1 MKSLRAM
8 RSRGAMESGSAV
20 ESSSGMSLWKLEWIR
35 LFRTKRWIA
44 LLGVYVFFGLVGPL
58 TARYISEILESFG
71 GGVQVV
77 VPEPV
82 AADGIASYVS
92 NAAQIGLLVSVG
104 VAAAAL
110 AFDARPQMGIFLRTR
125 VASVRDIIAPRYLVV
140 TGAVAAAFT
149 LGSVAALYE
158 STVLMGSLPFGGW
171 LLGTFLGCLYLAF
184 AVAVVAAVAGRTQSV
199 LVAVIVTVGIL
210 LLLPI
215 IGIAPNVGEW
225 LPSHLVGAIDS
236 LVRGGGFSDYLGA
249 TAVTVALTIGSLSL
263 AVRWAQQREL

>member
-1 MKSLRAM
+1 
-8 RSRGAMESGSAV
+8 
-20 ESSSGMSLWKLEWIR
+20 MSLWKLEWIR

-110 AFDARPQMGIFLRTR
+110 AFDAKPQMGVFLRTR
-125 VASVRDIIAPRYLVV
+125 VARTSDIIAPRYLVV
-140 TGAVAAAFT
+140 TAAVVAAFT

-171 LLGTFLGCLYLAF
+171 LLGTLLGCLYLAF
-184 AVAVVAAVAGRTQSV
+184 AVAVVAAVAGKTQSV
-199 LVAVIVTVGIL
+199 LIAATVSIGVL

-215 IGIAPNVGEW
+215 VGIAPLVGEW

-236 LVRGGGFSDYLGA
+236 LVRGGPALDYLRA
-249 TAVTVALTIGSLSL
+249 SLVTMALTLGSLAL
-263 AVRWAQQREL
+263 AVRWAEQREL

>member
-1 MKSLRAM
+1 M
-8 RSRGAMESGSAV
+8 RSGSRMT
-20 ESSSGMSLWKLEWIR
+20 SSDATKRQAAMSLWRLEWIR

-71 GGVQVV
+71 GGVEVV

-110 AFDARPQMGIFLRTR
+110 AVDAKPQMGIFLRTR
-125 VASVRDIIAPRYLVV
+125 VAHVRNIIVPRYLVV
-140 TGAVAAAFT
+140 TSAVAASFC

-158 STVLMGSLPFGGW
+158 STVLMGSLPLDGW
-171 LLGTFLGCLYLAF
+171 LLGTLLGCLYLAF
-184 AVAVVAAVAGRTQSV
+184 AVAVVAAVAGRTQS
-199 LVAVIVTVGIL
+199 LLVTVVGAIGIL

-215 IGIAPNVGEW
+215 IGIAPEVGQW

-236 LVRGGGFSDYLGA
+236 LVRGAGYADYVGS
-249 TAVTVALTIGSLSL
+249 TIVTLALTAGALGL
-263 AVRWAQQREL
+263 AVRWADQREL

>member
-1 MKSLRAM
+1 
-8 RSRGAMESGSAV
+8 
-20 ESSSGMSLWKLEWIR
+20 MSLWKLELIR

-58 TARYISEILESFG
+58 TARYIREILESFG

-77 VPEPV
+77 VPDPV
-82 AADGIASYVS
+82 AADGIASYIS

-110 AFDARPQMGIFLRTR
+110 VFDAKPQMGIFLRTR
-125 VASVRDIIAPRYLVV
+125 TRSVRDIVVPRYVV
-140 TGAVAAAFT
+140 VAGAVAAAFA
-149 LGSVAALYE
+149 LGSLAALYE

-171 LLGTFLGCLYLAF
+171 LLGTLLGCLYLVF

-199 LVAVIVTVGIL
+199 LIAAIASIGVL

-215 IGIAPNVGEW
+215 VGIAPNVGEW

-236 LVRGGGFSDYLGA
+236 LVRGGGLSDYLGA
-249 TAVTVALTIGSLSL
+249 TVVTAALTAASLWL
-263 AVRWAQQREL
+263 AVKWAAQREL

>member
-1 MKSLRAM
+1 
-8 RSRGAMESGSAV
+8 
-20 ESSSGMSLWKLEWIR
+20 MSLWKLEWIR

-110 AFDARPQMGIFLRTR
+110 AFDAKPQMGIFLRTR
-125 VASVRDIIAPRYLVV
+125 TARMRDIIAPRYLVV
-140 TGAVAAAFT
+140 TAAIAAAFT

-171 LLGTFLGCLYLAF
+171 LLGTLLGSLYLAF
-184 AVAVVAAVAGRTQSV
+184 AVAVVAAVAGKTQSV
-199 LVAVIVTVGIL
+199 LITVTVSIGVL
-210 LLLPI
+210 LSLPI
-215 IGIAPNVGEW
+215 IGIAPQVGEW

-236 LVRGGGFSDYLGA
+236 LVRGGSASDYLGSSL
-249 TAVTVALTIGSLSL
+249 VTMALTLGALAL
-263 AVRWAQQREL
+263 AVRWAEQREL

>member
-1 MKSLRAM
+1 
-8 RSRGAMESGSAV
+8 
-20 ESSSGMSLWKLEWIR
+20 MSLWKLEWIR

-92 NAAQIGLLVSVG
+92 NAAQIGLLVAIG

-110 AFDARPQMGIFLRTR
+110 TFDAKPQMGIFLRTR
-125 VASVRDIIAPRYLVV
+125 VNHVRDIVGPRYLVV
-140 TGAVAAAFT
+140 TAAVATAFT
-149 LGSVAALYE
+149 LGSIAALYE

-171 LLGTFLGCLYLAF
+171 LLGTLLGCLYLAF
-184 AVAVVAAVAGRTQSV
+184 AVAVVAAVAGKTESV
-199 LVAVIVTVGIL
+199 LVTVIVAIGVL
-210 LLLPI
+210 LLMPI
-215 IGIAPNVGEW
+215 IGIAPEVGEW
-225 LPSHLVGAIDS
+225 MPSHLVGAIDS
-236 LVRGGGFSDYLGA
+236 LVRGGAVSDYLGA
-249 TAVTVALTIGSLSL
+249 TVVTVALTVGALGL
-263 AVRWAQQREL
+263 AVRWAEQREL